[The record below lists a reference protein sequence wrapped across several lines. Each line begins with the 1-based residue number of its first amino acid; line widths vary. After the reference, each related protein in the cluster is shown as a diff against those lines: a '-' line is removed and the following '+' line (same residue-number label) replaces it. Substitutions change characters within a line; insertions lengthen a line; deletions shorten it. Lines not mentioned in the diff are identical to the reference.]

1 MPDHSDSLQ
10 SRRVQI
16 ADSPRAIQNYCW
28 EQGWTDGLPVVAP
41 TEQLVHEMLACY
53 GGGPADSLGRIQ
65 PGNAIVTLEK
75 LAVNAVMAGCLPEH
89 FPVVIAAMKAALRD
103 EFNLAGNAVTTGGA
117 AQVLIVNGPIAKELG
132 INGDA
137 ACFGPGYRA
146 NAVIGRAL
154 RLAMRNVGG
163 LIPGDMDKATLS
175 TPFRYSFCFSENE
188 DLSPWEPRHI
198 ELGFQPSASTVT
210 IAAILGVYNVM
221 ESTVGTGIGVLRTIT
236 SNMRGIGIPGY
247 YHLGTRSQ
255 IVLVLCPEHASEIAQ
270 SGLSKADVRNY
281 IYANARMPIH
291 QLKDQAHY
299 GNRVWPNWIDQTN
312 PGTLVPICSAA
323 DDIVVVVAGGGG
335 RHSAWMSGW
344 VTRVCTEEIVKTIPA
359 PD

>member
-1 MPDHSDSLQ
+1 MAGSSDSLQ
-10 SRRVQI
+10 SRRVQLS
-16 ADSPRAIQNYCW
+16 DSPRDIQDYCW
-28 EQGWTDGLPVVAP
+28 EQGWTDGLPIVPP
-41 TEQLVHEMLACY
+41 TEPLVREMLAGY
-53 GGGPADSLGRIQ
+53 GGGPSDSLGRIQ
-65 PGNAIVTLEK
+65 PGNNLVTLEK

-89 FPVVIAAMKAALRD
+89 FPVVVAAVKGALRD

-117 AQVLIVNGPIAKELG
+117 AQVLIVNGPIAKELQ

-137 ACFGPGYRA
+137 ACFGPGFRA
-146 NAVIGRAL
+146 NAAIGRAL
-154 RLAMRNVGG
+154 RLAIRNLGG

-188 DLSPWEPRHI
+188 ELSPWEPRHV
-198 ELGFQPSASTVT
+198 ELGYAPSASTVT

-221 ESTVGTGIGVLRTIT
+221 ESTVGTGMEVLRTIT
-236 SNMRGIGIPGY
+236 ANMRGVGIPGY

-255 IVLVLCPEHASEIAQ
+255 IVLVLCPEHATEIAK
-270 SGLSKADVRNY
+270 SGLSKADVREY

-291 QLKDQAHY
+291 QLKDVAHY

-312 PGTLVPICSAA
+312 SDTLVPICAAA
-323 DDIVVVVAGGGG
+323 DDIVVIVAGGGG

-344 VTRVCTEEIVKTIPA
+344 VTRVCTEEILRA
-359 PD
+359 G

>member
-1 MPDHSDSLQ
+1 MAEKLQ
-10 SRRVQI
+10 SSRVRI
-16 ADSPRAIQNYCW
+16 EDSPRAIQNYFW
-28 EQGWTDGLPVVAP
+28 EQSWTDGLPIVAP
-41 TEQLVHEMLACY
+41 TEPLVREMLSGY
-53 GGGPADSLGRIQ
+53 GGQPSDSLGRIQ
-65 PGNAIVTLEK
+65 PGNSNVTLEK

-89 FPVVIAAMKAALRD
+89 FPVVVAALKAALRD

-117 AQVLIVNGPIAKELG
+117 AQVLIVNGPIAKELE

-154 RLAMRNVGG
+154 RLAVRNLGG

-175 TPFRYSFCFSENE
+175 TPYRYSFCFSENE
-188 DLSPWEPRHI
+188 DQSPWEPRHV
-198 ELGFQPSASTVT
+198 ELGYKPEASTVT

-221 ESTVGTGIGVLRTIT
+221 ESTVGTGLEVLRTIT
-236 SNMRGIGIPGY
+236 ANMRGVGIPGY

-255 IVLVLCPEHASEIAQ
+255 IVLVLCPEHANEIAG
-270 SGLSKADVRNY
+270 SGLSKADVREY

-291 QLKDQAHY
+291 QLKDLAHY

-312 PGTLVPICSAA
+312 ANTLVPICASP

-344 VTRVCTEEIVKTIPA
+344 VTRVCSEEIWRA
-359 PD
+359 E